1 MSENLLK
8 RIRKRQTTNF
18 KQKNYELLKQL
29 TTYKAYATDCG
40 KIDPEGFS
48 LVIINNKLVYRK

>member
-29 TTYKAYATDCG
+29 TTYKAYSTDCG
-40 KIDPEGFS
+40 KIDPEGF
-48 LVIINNKLVYRK
+48 NDYRQYIM